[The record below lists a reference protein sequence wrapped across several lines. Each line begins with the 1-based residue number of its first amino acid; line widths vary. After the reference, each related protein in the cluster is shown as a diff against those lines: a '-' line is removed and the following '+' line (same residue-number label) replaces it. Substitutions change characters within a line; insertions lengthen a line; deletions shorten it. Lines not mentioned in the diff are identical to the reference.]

1 MLRANRQGALR
12 PNLLKLTTT
21 NRFVEDD
28 DHVNYLNTRGESATT
43 PYTYAPDR
51 LDLHQL
57 QTLYKLPAT
66 TALFALS
73 TSTSLPFSSPACQL
87 YRDQP
92 KHQSHQMLH
101 RLPSAHQLWESCLHH
116 RVRRPHVLHMQQLPH
131 LRVLCVSKLE
141 KA

>member
-21 NRFVEDD
+21 NRFVDDD

-66 TALFALS
+66 AALFALY
-73 TSTSLPFSSPACQL
+73 TRPRFSSPACQL

-92 KHQSHQMLH
+92 KHQPHQMLH
-101 RLPSAHQLWESCLHH
+101 RLPSVHQLWEPRLHH
-116 RVRRPHVLHMQQLPH
+116 RVRRPHVLRMQQLPH